1 MENSTVL
8 GTNRTGVDMSPI
20 DIKEMTALTNVTPP
34 SSPGDERA
42 IARMRGKYIAEADTL
57 GSIPPPGTLK
67 GVATTAMQKL
77 TGRNP
82 EAFIDKLGGRVGFER
97 AGVRL
102 YDALIEKCSAA
113 RGTMAA
119 SLIPLEILWQ
129 FRNEELQHFQLA
141 SDALRSIGADPTAQT
156 PCADADGVAGMGL
169 IQVLTDP
176 RTSVTQCLEAVLIGE
191 LTDNAAWGLLIEF
204 AEKMGL
210 DDMARDFEVA
220 LRHEENHLMHV
231 RQWHKEMVLQ
241 DAGIDARS
249 T

>member
-20 DIKEMTALTNVTPP
+20 DVKEMTALTNVTPP
-34 SSPGDERA
+34 SSSGDERA

-82 EAFIDKLGGRVGFER
+82 EAFIDKLGARAGFER
-97 AGVRL
+97 VGVRL

-113 RGTMAA
+113 RGATGVT
-119 SLIPLEILWQ
+119 SRIPLETLWQ

-169 IQVLTDP
+169 VQVLTDP
-176 RTSVTQCLEAVLIGE
+176 RTSVAQCLEAMLIGE

-231 RQWHKEMVLQ
+231 RRWYKEMVLQ
-241 DAGIDARS
+241 DAGIGANA
-249 T
+249 

>member
-20 DIKEMTALTNVTPP
+20 DVKEMAALANATPP

-42 IARMRGKYIAEADTL
+42 ISKMRGEYIADADVL
-57 GSIPPPGTLK
+57 GSVPPPGTLK

-82 EAFIDKLGGRVGFER
+82 EAFIDKLGGRIGFER

-102 YDALIEKCSAA
+102 YDALIAKCSMA
-113 RGTMAA
+113 RDTTIR
-119 SLIPLEILWQ
+119 IPIETLWQ

-141 SDALRSIGADPTAQT
+141 SDALRSIGGDPTAQT

-169 IQVLTDP
+169 IQVLSDP
-176 RTSVTQCLEAVLIGE
+176 RTSIAQCLEAMLIGE

-204 AEKMGL
+204 AKKMGL
-210 DDMARDFEVA
+210 DDMARDFQVA
-220 LRHEENHLMHV
+220 LRHEENHLMRV
-231 RQWHKEMVLQ
+231 RQWHKEMVLE
-241 DAGIDARS
+241 DAGVEAK
-249 T
+249 TA

>member
-20 DIKEMTALTNVTPP
+20 DIKEMIALANATPP

-42 IARMRGKYIAEADTL
+42 MAKMRGEYISDADVL
-57 GSIPPPGTLK
+57 GSVPPPGTLK

-82 EAFIDKLGGRVGFER
+82 EAFINKLGGRIGFER

-102 YDALIEKCSAA
+102 YDALIEKCSVA

-119 SLIPLEILWQ
+119 SRIPLETLWR

-156 PCADADGVAGMGL
+156 PCADADSVAGMGL

-176 RTSVTQCLEAVLIGE
+176 RTSVAQCLEAMLIGE
-191 LTDNAAWGLLIEF
+191 L
-204 AEKMGL
+204 
-210 DDMARDFEVA
+210 
-220 LRHEENHLMHV
+220 
-231 RQWHKEMVLQ
+231 
-241 DAGIDARS
+241 
-249 T
+249 

>member
-1 MENSTVL
+1 MENSAVL

-20 DIKEMTALTNVTPP
+20 DIKEMTALANATPP

-42 IARMRGKYIAEADTL
+42 IAKMRGEYIADADVL
-57 GSIPPPGTLK
+57 GSVPPPGTLK

-82 EAFIDKLGGRVGFER
+82 EAFIDKLGGRIGFER

-102 YDALIEKCSAA
+102 YDALIEKCAMA
-113 RGTMAA
+113 RNTTTR
-119 SLIPLEILWQ
+119 IPIETLWQ

-141 SDALRSIGADPTAQT
+141 SDALRSIGGDPTAQT

-176 RTSVTQCLEAVLIGE
+176 RTSVAQCLEAMLIGE

-210 DDMARDFEVA
+210 NDMARDFQVA
-220 LRHEENHLMHV
+220 LRHEENHLMRV
-231 RQWHKEMVLQ
+231 RQWHKEMVLE
-241 DAGIDARS
+241 DAGVEAK
-249 T
+249 TA

>member
-20 DIKEMTALTNVTPP
+20 DIKEMTALTNVAPP

-42 IARMRGKYIAEADTL
+42 IAKMRGEYIADADVL
-57 GSIPPPGTLK
+57 GSVPPPGTLK

-102 YDALIEKCSAA
+102 YDALIEKCSMAS
-113 RGTMAA
+113 GTTTIQ
-119 SLIPLEILWQ
+119 IPLDILWQ
-129 FRNEELQHFQLA
+129 FRNEELQHFQIA
-141 SDALRSIGADPTAQT
+141 SDALRSFGGDPTAQT

-176 RTSVTQCLEAVLIGE
+176 RTSVAQCLEAILIGE
-191 LTDNAAWGLLIEF
+191 LTDNAAWSLLIEF

-220 LRHEENHLMHV
+220 LRHEENHLIHV

-241 DAGIDARS
+241 DAGIDAKPA
-249 T
+249 